1 MNFPGHPEITKTPKF
16 VENLG
21 GVEKPGRGSQ
31 AFPENTPP
39 RAESTP
45 LYAYT
50 GTQKGYP
57 PFLSKNLPGG
67 GGLLDIKTGFF
78 SLFGGVLEWFFGFLC
93 FGWILLIC
101 LRWGVTVSSTSV
113 HKPFAIVVGINSAF
127 CYSLHLQLDP
137 KWVAIVFIS
146 I

>member
-1 MNFPGHPEITKTPKF
+1 MNFPGYPKTTKTPKF

-45 LYAYT
+45 LYAHT

-57 PFLSKNLPGG
+57 PFFAKNLPGG

-78 SLFGGVLEWFFGFLC
+78 SLFGGVFGRFWVVFQFLV
-93 FGWILLIC
+93 FWVDFQFAGVGVLLF
-101 LRWGVTVSSTSV
+101 LPHSFTNLSRSW
-113 HKPFAIVVGINSAF
+113 
-127 CYSLHLQLDP
+127 
-137 KWVAIVFIS
+137 
-146 I
+146 